1 MRMGLV
7 AAALA
12 VLAFVIA
19 GHFLGGDDGAR
30 ADLVDPD
37 AGLPAAIVDAAPA
50 APTIDASAA
59 AKPPPKRVRKKRPRR
74 KRRKPKKKN
83 RRK

>member
-12 VLAFVIA
+12 FLAFVIA
-19 GHFLGGDDGAR
+19 GHFLGGDDSAR
-30 ADLVDPD
+30 ATRVDDD
-37 AGLPAAIVDAAPA
+37 ASPADVVDAAPA
-50 APTIDASAA
+50 TADDGSAG
-59 AKPPPKRVRKKRPRR
+59 AKTPPDRVRKKR
-74 KRRKPKKKN
+74 KRRKKRNTEKKN